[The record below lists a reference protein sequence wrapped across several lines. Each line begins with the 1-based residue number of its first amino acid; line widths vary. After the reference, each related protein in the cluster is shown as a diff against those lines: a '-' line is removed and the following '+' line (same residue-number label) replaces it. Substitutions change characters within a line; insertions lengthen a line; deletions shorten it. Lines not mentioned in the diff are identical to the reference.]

1 MVDARSDG
9 TNTIVDTTDLDFPAN
24 HSADHSRE
32 TVIPLFQEELS
43 VSKRVVPT
51 SRVQIS
57 RVTHSHEQLVDELLE
72 REQVEVERVTIDKPI
87 DHMPSVREEGDCLI
101 FPVVEEVLKIE
112 RVLMLK
118 EEVRIRRVKGTERYQ
133 ERVTL
138 RKQEAVVN
146 RLPIDEP
153 TAEQAHHE
161 VSDAK
166 EHL

>member
-1 MVDARSDG
+1 MVDARNDG
-9 TNTIVDTTDLDFPAN
+9 TNAAVDTANLESTAN
-24 HSADHSRE
+24 HSGE

-51 SRVQIS
+51 SRVQVS

-72 REQVEVERVTIDKPI
+72 HEQVEVERVTIDKPI
-87 DHMPSVREEGDCLI
+87 DRMPSVREEGDFLI
-101 FPVVEEVLKIE
+101 FPVVEEVLHIQ
-112 RVLMLK
+112 RVLVLK

-138 RKQEAVVN
+138 RTQEAIVN
-146 RLPIDEP
+146 RLPIDET
-153 TAEQAHHE
+153 TAEQAHHG

-166 EHL
+166 ENV

>member
-1 MVDARSDG
+1 MADARSDG
-9 TNTIVDTTDLDFPAN
+9 TNAAVDATEVST
-24 HSADHSRE
+24 ADHSHE
-32 TVIPLFQEELS
+32 TVIPLFEEELS
-43 VSKRVVPT
+43 VSKQVVQT
-51 SRVQIS
+51 SRVQVS

-87 DHMPSVREEGDCLI
+87 DRMPSVREEGDCLI
-101 FPVVEEVLKIE
+101 FPVVEEVVKVQ

-138 RKQEAVVN
+138 RKQEAVVT
-146 RLPIDEP
+146 RLPIDEA
-153 TAEQAHHE
+153 TAEQAHHGI
-161 VSDAK
+161 SDAK

>member
-9 TNTIVDTTDLDFPAN
+9 TNTAPDTNDLESPV
-24 HSADHSRE
+24 DHSRE
-32 TVIPLFQEELS
+32 TVIPLFEEALS
-43 VSKRVVPT
+43 VSRRVVPT
-51 SRVQIS
+51 SRVQVS
-57 RVTHSHEQLVDELLE
+57 RVTHSHEHLVDELLE
-72 REQVEVERVTIDKPI
+72 RERVEVERVAIDKPI
-87 DHMPSVREEGDCLI
+87 DHMPSVREEGDYLI

-112 RVLMLK
+112 RVLVLK

-146 RLPIDEP
+146 RLPIDET
-153 TAEQAHHE
+153 TAEQANHRE

-166 EHL
+166 ENI